1 MTTLPVSPMLLH
13 STDDPPASADWVHQ
27 VKFDGVR
34 CILANGDGAIHLWS
48 RHGTPCTRQFPEFQS
63 LRLPPSVILDGELI
77 VVSSGWTDF
86 DAAMERFMA
95 KKVHKIVHLASTTPA
110 HFVAF
115 DILGID
121 GDSVMSRPLRER
133 QALLSSVVEPR
144 DVISVCQSFEDGQA
158 LFESTRQLGWEGV
171 VSKRLDSPYR
181 PGMRSKDWLKAK
193 HYSVAQ
199 MDVVAVRREPYGL
212 LVEHEGQTVG
222 VVELVPAS
230 VRREVRLRMSV
241 SQVTDRWIYAH
252 APVAVEVHVP
262 RNTGNYEMPTWCGSW
277 TRGEWS
283 S

>member
-13 STDDPPASADWVHQ
+13 STDAPPVSPDWIHQ

-34 CILANGDGAIHLWS
+34 CVLANPDGTIHLWS
-48 RHGTPCTRQFPEFQS
+48 RHGTPCTRQFPELQS

-86 DAAMERFMA
+86 DAVMERFMSH
-95 KKVHKIVHLASTTPA
+95 KQDKIVRLASTAPA
-110 HFVAF
+110 HFIAF
-115 DILGID
+115 DILGIN
-121 GDSVMSRPLRER
+121 GNSVMSRPLRER

-158 LFESTRQLGWEGV
+158 LFESTRQLGWEGI
-171 VSKRLDSPYR
+171 VSKHLDSLYR
-181 PGMRSKDWLKAK
+181 PGVRSKDWLKAK
-193 HYSVAQ
+193 HYIVAQ

-212 LVEHEGQTVG
+212 LVEHEGRTIG

-252 APVAVEVHVP
+252 APVTVEVRYIRTSKKGKLRDAYVL
-262 RNTGNYEMPTWCGSW
+262 RVVD
-277 TRGEWS
+277 
-283 S
+283 